1 MKARTVLVSAAVLA
15 MLTAGG
21 VHAQVL
27 GGGLTGGLTGGL
39 AGGLGSPLSGGV
51 RDLDVLAHGDVTGS
65 LDAQSDFGAVHRV
78 VRGTRGAGERVTGD
92 ARSAASALGK
102 RTASQVNDARNT
114 ATTAAATATSAAST
128 AVGQSMA
135 EVQGAARLAGSAA
148 ANADGSGS
156 QLATDVQSG
165 LDGSVGNTAQTLP
178 VSGADDGST
187 SESAGALPAMSE
199 PRVAGDVLGSMSGDA
214 SVSRDGVAAHSSA
227 NASAGGTAKR

>member
-1 MKARTVLVSAAVLA
+1 MKARTVLMSAAVLA

-21 VHAQVL
+21 AHAQVL
-27 GGGLTGGLTGGL
+27 GGGLTGGLTGSLASGL
-39 AGGLGSPLSGGV
+39 DCPLSGGV

-65 LDAQSDFGAVHRV
+65 LDAESDFGVAHRV
-78 VRGTRGAGERVTGD
+78 VRGTRSVGERVTGD
-92 ARSAASALGK
+92 ARRAASALGK

-114 ATTAAATATSAAST
+114 AVTAAATATSAAST

-135 EVQGAARLAGSAA
+135 EVQGAAQLAGSAA
-148 ANADGSGS
+148 ANADSSGS

-178 VSGADDGST
+178 VSGIDDGSA
-187 SESAGALPAMSE
+187 SESAGAMPAMSE
-199 PRVAGDVLGSMSGDA
+199 SQAAGDISGSMSGDA
-214 SVSRDGVAAHSSA
+214 SVSRDGVVAHSSA